1 MLSAL
6 GFLALA
12 EVVGLAAAPLAAL
25 ALGRL
30 PGAGLGFA
38 KPLGFLL
45 FAWAVWM
52 LGSIGVGY
60 GTPLVVG
67 VLVALVLA
75 GAAAAVRQR
84 ALHES
89 LARREE
95 GRSGPLARRVT
106 AWIAARALPTRDP
119 ARAPLWLGA
128 EVVFVVAFVAMAVL
142 VSYSPDVW
150 GTEKPMDMAFVN
162 AVDASGSFP
171 PHDPWMSGEQLN
183 YYYLGH
189 LLMAAVIRVV
199 GTGPAEGYDLSLA
212 LLFALSA
219 TAVFALAG
227 TVWAAAGRRAA
238 VAAGV
243 VAVVVCLVLGNLAGV
258 REWLEAVSPP
268 AGYDWFAPSRVIAG
282 TINEF
287 PWFSFTAQDLHAHV
301 LAVPFT
307 LLALA
312 FALQVLLRGPRGD
325 AAWRGVAEALAAGL
339 AVGSLYAINSWSY
352 PVAAGILAVAV
363 VAWLCDPRSRGRRGY
378 AVVWLALV
386 VVASV
391 VLVLPF
397 WLEFDP
403 SADGVGLVEERV
415 PFGRFAGQLA
425 LIYGVLAWPLVAG
438 FAARLLATRRPW
450 RTAAW
455 AAVGVAFAGSLLA
468 LADLTWAGLLFAA
481 AAVALAAVLSRALPA
496 PERFLWLLVAG
507 GIACVALPEV
517 VFVRDAFAGGPFER
531 MNTIFKLGYQAYVL
545 LGIAAA
551 LALGW
556 AGTWLPR
563 SAWPV
568 WAGVAAVLLLL
579 GGIYPYA
586 GTYARKDGFAHSP
599 SLDGLRW
606 LADGAPGDVAA
617 ISWLRDHAPG
627 EAIVLEAVGE
637 DYSAFGHGRMST
649 FTGRA
654 TVLGWAGH
662 ELQWSHD
669 PGRRRDDVRTLYTT
683 PSAAIARPLLARYGV
698 DYVVVGPLERT
709 GYGENGVAKWSRLGR
724 RVFTQAGTEVYRLG
738 T

>member
-1 MLSAL
+1 MLPAL

-52 LGSIGVGY
+52 LGIAGVEY
-60 GTPLVVG
+60 GTPLVAG
-67 VLVALVLA
+67 VLGGLVLL
-75 GAAAAVRQR
+75 GVAAALRQR
-84 ALHES
+84 ALAAR
-89 LARREE
+89 LAEREE
-95 GRSGPLARRVT
+95 TRSGPVARRVT
-106 AWIAARALPTRDP
+106 AWIAARALPARDP
-119 ARAPLWLGA
+119 ARGPLWLGA
-128 EVVFVVAFVAMAVL
+128 EVVFLVSFVAMALL

-162 AVDASGSFP
+162 AVDASSSFP

-199 GTGPAEGYDLSLA
+199 GTGPTEGYNLSLA

-219 TAVFALAG
+219 TGVFALAG

-243 VAVVVCLVLGNLAGV
+243 VSVVVCLVLGNLAGV
-258 REWLEAVSPP
+258 REWFEATDPP
-268 AGYDWFAPSRVIAG
+268 AGYDWFAPSRVIPG

-339 AVGSLYAINSWSY
+339 AVGALYAINSWSY
-352 PVAAGILAVAV
+352 PVAAGVLAVAV
-363 VAWLCDPRSRGRRGY
+363 VAWLRDERSRGRRGY
-378 AVVWLALV
+378 AVVWLVLVAL
-386 VVASV
+386 ASV
-391 VLVLPF
+391 VVVLPF

-403 SADGVGLVEERV
+403 GAEGLGFVEERE
-415 PFGRFAGQLA
+415 PFGTFAGDLA
-425 LIYGVLAWPLVAG
+425 LMYGVLAWPLVAG
-438 FAARLLATRRPW
+438 FAARITAVRRPW

-455 AAVGVAFAGSLLA
+455 AAVAVAFAGSLLA

-481 AAVALAAVLSRALPA
+481 AGVALAAVLSRALPA
-496 PERFLWLLVAG
+496 PERFLWLLISAG
-507 GIACVALPEV
+507 LACVALPEV
-517 VFVRDAFAGGPFER
+517 VYVRDAFEGGPFER
-531 MNTIFKLGYQAYVL
+531 MNTVFKLGYQAHLL
-545 LGIAAA
+545 LGVAAA

-556 AGTWLPR
+556 AGTWLGR
-563 SAWPV
+563 RAWPV
-568 WAGVAAVLLLL
+568 WAGIAAVLLLL
-579 GGIYPYA
+579 AGVYPYA
-586 GTYARKDGFAHSP
+586 GTYARKDGFVREP
-599 SLDGLRW
+599 SLDGIRW
-606 LADGAPGDVAA
+606 LAEAAPGDPPA
-617 ISWLRDHAPG
+617 IDWLRENAPG
-627 EAIVLEAVGE
+627 DAVVLEAVGE
-637 DYSAFGHGRMST
+637 DYSAFGHGRIST
-649 FTGRA
+649 YTGRPA
-654 TVLGWAGH
+654 VLGWAGH

-669 PGRRRDDVRTLYTT
+669 PGRRRDDVRTLYAT
-683 PSAAIARPLLARYGV
+683 PSAAVARPLLARYGIA
-698 DYVVVGPLERT
+698 YVVLGPLERT
-709 GYGENGVAKWSRLGR
+709 GYGQVGVAKWSRLGK
-724 RVFTQAGTEVYRLG
+724 RVFARAGTEVYELG
-738 T
+738 K